1 MTIRLSRRVRELEP
15 SATVNI
21 TRRAIELRD
30 SGLDVIAL
38 SAGEPDFDTPE
49 HVKRAAIEAIRS
61 GETKYTAVD
70 GTARLKRAIAAK
82 FLNENALSFD
92 PDQIVVTS
100 GAKQA
105 CFNAC
110 QALIQEGDE
119 VLIPAPYWVSYPDM
133 VRLAGARPVIV
144 QTLPADD
151 FVLRPDAVAAAIT
164 GRTRLLILNSPNN
177 PTGAVY
183 PRAALTRLADILREH
198 PQVAVLSDDIY
209 EHIRRDGTGF
219 ATLAAVAP
227 DLAERIVTVNGLSK
241 SHAMSGWRVG
251 YAAGST
257 EVIRAITKLQSQST
271 TNASSVSQAAA
282 CAALE
287 GPQTLVHEMSREFDR
302 RYERV
307 YTRLNEIEGIRSR
320 PGRGAFY
327 LLPDI
332 SEAIRRLGLADDV
345 AFCEALLDRQHLAL
359 VPGTAFGAPGH
370 LRVSFAASQR
380 TLDEALRRLGD
391 FVAEQI

>member
-1 MTIRLSRRVRELEP
+1 MSIRLSRRVRELQP

-30 SGLDVIAL
+30 GGRDVIAL

-49 HVKRAAIEAIRS
+49 HIKQAAIDAIRA
-61 GETKYTAVD
+61 GDTKYTAVD

-82 FLNENALSFD
+82 FRAENGLSFEA
-92 PDQIVVTS
+92 DQIVVTS

-105 CFNAC
+105 CFNTC
-110 QALIQEGDE
+110 QALLDDADE
-119 VLIPAPYWVSYPDM
+119 ALIPAPYWVSYPDM

-144 QTLPADD
+144 QTRPADD
-151 FVLRPDAVAAAIT
+151 FVLRPENVAAAIT
-164 GRTRLLILNSPNN
+164 ARTRLLILNSPNN

-183 PRAALTRLADILREH
+183 PSEVLSKLADILRER

-209 EHIRRDGTGF
+209 EHIRWDGAEF
-219 ATLAAVAP
+219 STLAAVAP
-227 DLAERIVTVNGLSK
+227 DLADRIVTVNGLSK

-251 YAAGST
+251 YAAGNRDI
-257 EVIRAITKLQSQST
+257 IRAITKLQSQST
-271 TNASSVSQAAA
+271 TNPSSISQAAA

-287 GPQTLVHEMSREFDR
+287 GDVALVREMAREFEQRHRRVLDR
-302 RYERV
+302 INAIDGLV
-307 YTRLNEIEGIRSR
+307 CR

-332 SEAIRRLGLADDV
+332 SGAMQKLAFEDDV
-345 AFCEALLDRQHLAL
+345 TFCEALLERENLAL
-359 VPGTAFGAPGH
+359 VPGSAFGAPGH
-370 LRVSFAASQR
+370 LRLSFAASQPI
-380 TLDEALRRLGD
+380 LDEALRRLGH
-391 FVAEQI
+391 FVGEPT